1 MLVGVADTD
10 PLTFAAVGAIL
21 GLVSLLACALP
32 ALRAA
37 RVRPLQAL
45 RHE

>member
-1 MLVGVADTD
+1 MLVGVDDTD
-10 PLTFAAVGAIL
+10 PATFAGVAALLAV
-21 GLVSLLACALP
+21 VSLAACAVP